1 MTPREPHKIVPLEGE
16 IDLHVSPRIVAELR
30 ALIDEEPEK
39 LLIDLSKVTYI
50 DSSGLAA
57 LIEGMRAVEAYG
69 GKFYLIGMQKSAEII
84 FQTSGLDQAFR
95 IFPDA
100 ASALAAKR

>member
-1 MTPREPHKIVPLEGE
+1 MAKNGPHKILPFEGE
-16 IDLHVSPRIVAELR
+16 IDLHVSPRLASELQ
-30 ALIDEEPEK
+30 ALIKEEPSK

-50 DSSGLAA
+50 DSSGLAV
-57 LIEGMRAVEAYG
+57 LIEGMRKVEAYG
-69 GKFYLIGMQKSAEII
+69 GKFYLIALQETTKAI

-100 ASALAAKR
+100 ASALAA